1 VKQNKYQMD
10 SVMVQAPASTSNL
23 GPGYDVLGLAL
34 DVMHDVVEIQLL
46 ENKDIIIE
54 MEGIEADTI
63 SQSPKM
69 NTAGRTLIEFKKHL
83 NKYGSKIMDKY
94 GFKIKVKKGIPP
106 RTGIGSSGATA
117 AATAVA
123 INHLLNLNLDK
134 LELTKIAMQG
144 EMNPHADNVAPSI
157 YGGFVIV
164 GSYDPLEI
172 YDFPP
177 PIELEFALAIPK
189 GIKKTTKNAREI
201 LPEKVELSK
210 IIHNVGSASA
220 IVAGLLLSDANLVGK
235 GMLGDQIV
243 EPVRA
248 PLYKGYLK
256 AKKAAMESGALG
268 ATLSGAGPTIIAI
281 VNREMANPRDVAKA
295 MKEAFLLEGVECSG
309 HISKSVTGARI
320 IEYGP

>member
-1 VKQNKYQMD
+1 M
-10 SVMVQAPASTSNL
+10 
-23 GPGYDVLGLAL
+23 
-34 DVMHDVVEIQLL
+34 
-46 ENKDIIIE
+46 
-54 MEGIEADTI
+54 
-63 SQSPKM
+63 
-69 NTAGRTLIEFKKHL
+69 
-83 NKYGSKIMDKY
+83 
-94 GFKIKVKKGIPP
+94 
-106 RTGIGSSGATA
+106 
-117 AATAVA
+117 
-123 INHLLNLNLDK
+123 
-134 LELTKIAMQG
+134 
-144 EMNPHADNVAPSI
+144 
-157 YGGFVIV
+157 
-164 GSYDPLEI
+164 
-172 YDFPP
+172 
-177 PIELEFALAIPK
+177 
-189 GIKKTTKNAREI
+189 
-201 LPEKVELSK
+201 PEKVELSK